1 MDFNKSQESLNSP
14 ILSSQAQALRWM
26 LCVSD
31 TILFLS
37 TALKTLP
44 RAESHSHWNAS
55 LASLKT
61 RYYLHFILIFF
72 FDRTIVPQTSRSLS
86 SEILTRLIK
95 DEDNQAFL
103 PPLHQGPGRTT
114 HTCQQRGL
122 LYNLVLEGASFRAAS
137 DLHEASYPFSCEPSV
152 LSSLVGARL
161 GEAARAGC
169 GPSLPEHPPCRGL
182 VNSNAR
188 SSLRNS
194 PYPLQTLT

>member
-1 MDFNKSQESLNSP
+1 MNVMCFWYHLVSFNCPENT
-14 ILSSQAQALRWM
+14 AQGWIPL
-26 LCVSD
+26 
-31 TILFLS
+31 
-37 TALKTLP
+37 
-44 RAESHSHWNAS
+44 
-55 LASLKT
+55 SLKCQFSISEDQISPSF
-61 RYYLHFILIFF
+61 YFEFFF

-152 LSSLVGARL
+152 LSSLVAARL
-161 GEAARAGC
+161 GEVPRAGC